1 MTPRQT
7 VKTQVRLK
15 DVAEMAATS
24 TKTASRVINGDPRV
38 ADETRARILAAVRE
52 LGYRPDPTARSLR
65 KGTDDT
71 LGIVVDSIADPF
83 FASVTGT
90 IERLAIARG
99 LRVMI
104 ASTGR
109 DPRIES
115 TVVNDL
121 LARRVAGLII
131 APTATDHSY
140 LRHAPCPVL
149 FVDRRP
155 EGLDGETVLVDDNAG
170 ARQAV
175 AHLAA
180 QGHRRVGFVGGKMD
194 VATTRNRLAGY
205 RDQIAAS
212 ALDADE
218 SLVRAARNTAD
229 EGRAATTEL
238 LALPEPPTA
247 IFSSNTRCSLGVV
260 AALHACKRTDV
271 ALVCFGDFAL
281 ADVLAPGVTVID
293 HDPQAIGVL
302 AAETMFERLAGAPA
316 VDLERTLPLRLVM
329 RGSGEQPP
337 AGRT

>member
-1 MTPRQT
+1 M
-7 VKTQVRLK
+7 KAQVRLK
-15 DVAEMAATS
+15 DVAEAAATS

-38 ADETRARILAAVRE
+38 AEETRARILAAVRD

-83 FASVTGT
+83 FAAVTGT

-109 DPRIES
+109 DPRIEA
-115 TVVNDL
+115 TVVDDL
-121 LARRVAGLII
+121 LARRVAGLIV
-131 APTATDHSY
+131 APTASDHSY
-140 LRHAPCPVL
+140 LAHAPCPVL

-155 EGLDGETVLVDDNAG
+155 DGLDGETVLVDDNDG
-170 ARQAV
+170 ARRAV

-180 QGHRRVGFVGGKMD
+180 RGHRRVGYVGGKMD
-194 VATTRNRLAGY
+194 VATTRNRLQGY
-205 RDQIAAS
+205 RDEVAAS
-212 ALDADE
+212 GLQADE
-218 SLVRAARNTAD
+218 SLVRIGRNTAD
-229 EGRAATTEL
+229 EGRAATLEL

-260 AALHACKRTDV
+260 AALHACERTDV
-271 ALVCFGDFAL
+271 ALVCFGDFPL

-293 HDPQAIGVL
+293 HDPLAIGQL

-316 VDLERTLPLRLVM
+316 TGRDLTLPLRLIP
-329 RGSGEQPP
+329 RGSGEQPVP
-337 AGRT
+337 T

>member
-1 MTPRQT
+1 MKPS
-7 VKTQVRLK
+7 VVRLR
-15 DVAEMAATS
+15 DVAELAATS

-38 ADETRARILAAVRE
+38 AEDTRVRILAAVRE

-104 ASTGR
+104 ASTDR
-109 DPRIES
+109 DPRLET

-140 LRHAPCPVL
+140 LEHAACPVL

-155 EGLDGETVLVDDNAG
+155 DGLDGETVLVDDNGG
-170 ARQAV
+170 ARSALT
-175 AHLAA
+175 HLAA
-180 QGHRRVGFVGGKMD
+180 QGHRRVGYVGGKMD
-194 VATTRNRLAGY
+194 VATTRSRLQGY
-205 RDQIAAS
+205 RDQVAAS

-218 SLVRAARNTAD
+218 VLVRIGCNTAED
-229 EGRAATTEL
+229 GRSATEDL

-247 IFSSNTRCSLGVV
+247 IFSSNTRTSLGVV
-260 AALHACKRTDV
+260 AALHACNRTDV

-281 ADVLAPGVTVID
+281 ADVLEPGVTVID
-293 HDPQAIGVL
+293 HDPEAIGRL
-302 AAETMFERLAGAPA
+302 AAETMFERLAGTPA
-316 VDLERTLPLRLVM
+316 VGTDRTLPLRLIL
-329 RGSGEQPP
+329 RGSGERPP
-337 AGRT
+337 EVRP

>member
-1 MTPRQT
+1 MKQT
-7 VKTQVRLK
+7 AVRLK
-15 DVAEMAATS
+15 DVAALAATS

-38 ADETRARILAAVRE
+38 AEDTRVRILAAVRE

-83 FASVTGT
+83 FASMTGT

-109 DPRIES
+109 DPRLET
-115 TVVNDL
+115 TVVDDL
-121 LARRVAGLII
+121 LARRVAGLVI
-131 APTATDHSY
+131 APTATDHSH
-140 LRHAPCPVL
+140 LAQAACPVL

-155 EGLDGETVLVDDNAG
+155 DGFAAGETVLVDDNGG
-170 ARQAV
+170 ARQAL

-180 QGHRRVGFVGGKMD
+180 QGHRRVGYVGGKMD
-194 VATTRNRLAGY
+194 VATTRNRLQGY
-205 RDQIAAS
+205 RDQVAAS

-218 SLVRAARNTAD
+218 ALVRTGCNTAD
-229 EGRAATTEL
+229 DGRSATVEL

-247 IFSSNTRCSLGVV
+247 IFSSNTRTSLGVV
-260 AALHACKRTDV
+260 AALHACDRTDV

-281 ADVLAPGVTVID
+281 ADVLDPGVTVVD
-293 HDPQAIGVL
+293 HDPEAIGEL
-302 AAETMFERLAGAPA
+302 AASTMFERLAGKPA
-316 VDLERTLPLRLVM
+316 VDSDRTLPLRLIM
-329 RGSGEQPP
+329 RGSGERRPP
-337 AGRT
+337 HD

>member
-1 MTPRQT
+1 MKQT
-7 VKTQVRLK
+7 AVRLK
-15 DVAEMAATS
+15 DVAALAATS

-38 ADETRARILAAVRE
+38 AEDTRVRILAAVRE

-83 FASVTGT
+83 FASMTGT

-109 DPRIES
+109 DPRLET

-140 LRHAPCPVL
+140 LEQAACPVL

-155 EGLDGETVLVDDNAG
+155 DGFDDGETVLVDDNGG
-170 ARQAV
+170 ARQAL

-180 QGHRRVGFVGGKMD
+180 QGHRRVGYVGGRMD
-194 VATTRNRLAGY
+194 VATTRNRLQGY
-205 RDQIAAS
+205 RDQVAAS
-212 ALDADE
+212 ALHADE
-218 SLVRAARNTAD
+218 ALVRTGCNTAD
-229 EGRAATTEL
+229 DGRSATVEL
-238 LALPEPPTA
+238 LALSDPPTA
-247 IFSSNTRCSLGVV
+247 IFSSNTRTSLGVV
-260 AALHACKRTDV
+260 AALHACNRTDV

-281 ADVLAPGVTVID
+281 ADVLEPGVTVID
-293 HDPQAIGVL
+293 HDPEAIGQL
-302 AAETMFERLAGAPA
+302 AARTMFERLAGEPA
-316 VDLERTLPLRLVM
+316 VDSDRTLGLRLIM
-329 RGSGEQPP
+329 RGSGERRPP
-337 AGRT
+337 HD